1 MIQCCECGAEMQPLR
16 PFRRYN
22 DPNPKHVCRKCRAA
36 RAGKVNRE
44 KAAKHG
50 PAYFSRKSGGASA

>member
-1 MIQCCECGAEMQPLR
+1 MQPLR

-22 DPNPKHVCRKCRAA
+22 DPNPKPVCRKCRGA

-44 KAAKHG
+44 KADKHG
-50 PAYFSRKSGGASA
+50 PAYFDRRSKDARCAAR